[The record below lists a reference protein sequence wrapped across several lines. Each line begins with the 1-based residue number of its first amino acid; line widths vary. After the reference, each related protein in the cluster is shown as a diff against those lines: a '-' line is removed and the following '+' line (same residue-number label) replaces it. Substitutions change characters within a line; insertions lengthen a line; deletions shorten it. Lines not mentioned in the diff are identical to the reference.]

1 MTNRVRS
8 QQQQSQ
14 GCWKTNGHEVIKVE
28 RDEPRAVSGRNKE
41 TSVLILLKPPKDLGI
56 SGNRVPLEAGVEPDA
71 KNGKNG

>member
-8 QQQQSQ
+8 VTKL
-14 GCWKTNGHEVIKVE
+14 GMLEKWIEVIKVE
-28 RDEPRAVSGRNKE
+28 RMNPEALVEKQE